1 MYQCVIWNS
10 VNLSDIKTEVTRLKL
25 LISKRERNIKIVLVA
40 PTMNLILPRDHF
52 TMTLDV
58 WFS

>member
-10 VNLSDIKTEVTRLKL
+10 VNFSDIMTEVTRLKL
-25 LISKRERNIKIVLVA
+25 LISKTERNIKIVLVA
-40 PTMNLILPRDHF
+40 PTMNLLLPPDDF